1 MRFIKTA
8 YRSIQARFAAFMWA
22 HADESFVRC
31 CIEDCVELIDIDEM
45 HKEISERIVDVVD
58 LEDIARDVRHTLI
71 ENTDIETDEI
81 AQAIAENISTNDI
94 ESEVAAHVIED
105 ISASQI
111 SDEIVETVGDEIKD
125 DCIEQIM
132 EQIESQR
139 DGWAELLVQR
149 MLQNPQF
156 IAALAGELL
165 RTNKETTDA
174 TA

>member
-8 YRSIQARFAAFMWA
+8 YRSLQTRFASFMWA
-22 HADESFVRC
+22 HADPNFVERC
-31 CIEDCVELIDIDEM
+31 IQTCVDVLDTDVLAAQIAEQVISDIDTG
-45 HKEISERIVDVVD
+45 
-58 LEDIARDVRHTLI
+58 DIERDVRNHLI
-71 ENTDIETDEI
+71 DNTDIESDEV
-81 AQAIAENISTNDI
+81 AREIAENINTNDI
-94 ESEVAAHVIED
+94 ESEVASHVIED
-105 ISASQI
+105 ISVSQI

-125 DCIEQIM
+125 DCIELIM